1 MIPAK
6 KFFNAAVVGVC
17 VLAVI
22 SGCKKTPVNNVE
34 TVTTVAQPVAA
45 PAPAAPAALAL
56 ASMPQLKKG
65 IDAMPELASATT
77 PAAQKINATMKSLD
91 GTALSMLKDCKSY
104 QRSVQPTML
113 GPGYLSVWVNES
125 WECGAYPN
133 VSISVKVFDLN
144 TGDAVDWKKL
154 VSSPGVK
161 SYSDSGADGKQ
172 GAPLALVDPALMK
185 MYLKDPDNAGD
196 CQGAYGDANTQ
207 SFIVWP
213 EAKTGT
219 LKVEAFD
226 LPHVTQA
233 CANDMTLTMD
243 QAQKLGFNADF
254 LKTVAA
260 AHALSGA
267 DKLAAP
273 GS

>member
-34 TVTTVAQPVAA
+34 TVATAAQPVAA

-113 GPGYLSVWVNES
+113 GPGYFSVWVNES
-125 WECGAYPN
+125 WDCGAYPN

-144 TGDAVDWKKL
+144 TGDAVNWTKL
-154 VSSPGVK
+154 VSAHGVK

-172 GAPLALVDPALMK
+172 GSPLALVYPALK
-185 MYLKDPDNAGD
+185 AMYLKDPDNAGD
-196 CQGAYGDANTQ
+196 CQTAYDDNQ
-207 SFIVWP
+207 SYIIWP

-233 CANDMTLTMD
+233 CANDMMLTID
-243 QAQKLGFNADF
+243 QAQKLGFDADF
-254 LKTVAA
+254 LKAVAA
-260 AHALSGA
+260 AHALPGA